1 MTHEKP
7 PSLDTV
13 CARAVCL
20 PCAPTLL
27 PRLVAALQNEQGTAQ
42 EVESIIMLDAALAAA
57 TLRLAN
63 SAFFSAVAVDTV
75 EDAIIRLGEREIYR
89 LAALALVSRWD
100 GGQMNALRWGPGDFA
115 RHALCRALAA
125 EVLAEL
131 TGRLEPQSA
140 YTAGL
145 VCGLGKLALAHSG
158 AAFYDA
164 VRAHCERTNCTW
176 DEAERSVF
184 GYSHAEVGAKL
195 LRTWHFPE
203 LFAVADA
210 YLDSLHQAGEPMLV
224 NMPLNWEYYS
234 VAPRFINAIAGMNW
248 SIIDNT
254 IFPAMPLR
262 MLRFCIRPNTRH
274 PMNIGWTP
282 ATSKRQL
289 SIPVP
294 SKTKTNWE
302 NCCPM
307 QCSANGISPRTAV
320 FLTG

>member
-1 MTHEKP
+1 VTHEKP

-203 LFAVADA
+203 LFAVAA
-210 YLDSLHQAGEPMLV
+210 EFQMKPEEAPAEARSLLAHLNAARYLAASLGPGVGEDSYRGAVNGAFLEEMGFTSAILEAALPVVLERASARLGDSLTNG
-224 NMPLNWEYYS
+224 S
-234 VAPRFINAIAGMNW
+234 V
-248 SIIDNT
+248 T
-254 IFPAMPLR
+254 L
-262 MLRFCIRPNTRH
+262 
-274 PMNIGWTP
+274 
-282 ATSKRQL
+282 
-289 SIPVP
+289 
-294 SKTKTNWE
+294 
-302 NCCPM
+302 
-307 QCSANGISPRTAV
+307 
-320 FLTG
+320 